1 MSHQQPFSTKRW
13 CTLSTSAIT
22 TTALFI
28 TQRNQSGKISGS
40 SKTIQSVPALC
51 SLLGTLHLWYA
62 DAEAG
67 ELSLR
72 VRPICIGTTNAELVM
87 GARGA
92 GDSSSLILTPFIL
105 PQTTYKREKYRFET
119 LIHISI
125 AKKTSHSTRQ
135 SAKNTHLKIHL
146 AAPEMQSQTQSSDLV
161 NRSSPAKPGQPRW
174 VSNALRYAA
183 VRFLAYIPRSSSRAC
198 IYACFENP
206 EPNFNPG
213 WLIVL
218 VLLLDWILDN
228 ICRLVTINRNH
239 QPL

>member
-105 PQTTYKREKYRFET
+105 LKLP
-119 LIHISI
+119 ISE
-125 AKKTSHSTRQ
+125 
-135 SAKNTHLKIHL
+135 KNTGSRH
-146 AAPEMQSQTQSSDLV
+146 SSISPLRKKRHTVLV
-161 NRSSPAKPGQPRW
+161 NQRKTH
-174 VSNALRYAA
+174 
-183 VRFLAYIPRSSSRAC
+183 I
-198 IYACFENP
+198 
-206 EPNFNPG
+206 
-213 WLIVL
+213 
-218 VLLLDWILDN
+218 
-228 ICRLVTINRNH
+228 
-239 QPL
+239 

>member
-62 DAEAG
+62 DAKAG

-72 VRPICIGTTNAELVM
+72 VRPICIGTSNAEL
-87 GARGA
+87 
-92 GDSSSLILTPFIL
+92 SLILTPFIL
-105 PQTTYKREKYRFET
+105 TQTTYKREKYRFET
-119 LIHISI
+119 LIHTSI
-125 AKKTSHSTRQ
+125 AKKKSHGTLQ
-135 SAKNTHLKIHL
+135 SAKNTHLKTHL
-146 AAPEMQSQTQSSDLV
+146 AALEMQSQTQSSELV

-174 VSNALRYAA
+174 QYAPSRTFPDFRA
-183 VRFLAYIPRSSSRAC
+183 ELAFMLASGIP
-198 IYACFENP
+198 NP
-206 EPNFNPG
+206 T
-213 WLIVL
+213 LIQ
-218 VLLLDWILDN
+218 D
-228 ICRLVTINRNH
+228 R
-239 QPL
+239 